1 MHSKTGFG
9 LIITCFPVLLL
20 FTACQQHSGIPK
32 TNQVPENSR
41 SVNIPLPDSLGSIS
55 LSIPGRYDTSFT
67 WTHYSDCGKPCDK
80 IKYRFQPSHLKI
92 IKESGFYYN
101 MEQPDAVDQFTVCHS
116 AYFPFH
122 DITDS
127 FFIARH
133 HKNWKLELLQD
144 PQNRNINSDTIE
156 IIGERYFSIMIIDFF
171 DEDKK
176 LYSKKLLAATS
187 TGGNIIEFKFELITT
202 QKNELV
208 FNYLTNVKA
217 CLQTI
222 SIQDIK

>member
-1 MHSKTGFG
+1 M
-9 LIITCFPVLLL
+9 
-20 FTACQQHSGIPK
+20 
-32 TNQVPENSR
+32 
-41 SVNIPLPDSLGSIS
+41 
-55 LSIPGRYDTSFT
+55 
-67 WTHYSDCGKPCDK
+67 
-80 IKYRFQPSHLKI
+80 
-92 IKESGFYYN
+92 
-101 MEQPDAVDQFTVCHS
+101 
-116 AYFPFH
+116 
-122 DITDS
+122 
-127 FFIARH
+127 
-133 HKNWKLELLQD
+133 LQD

-187 TGGNIIEFKFELITT
+187 TRGNIIEFKFELITT
-202 QKNELV
+202 QKIELV